1 MENKIFAKGLIF
13 KRPHENAPDFIKGKL
28 SINVAEFMQFMND
41 NQVKG
46 WLNIQ
51 LKEGRAEQGQLG
63 KYYAELDT
71 WQPNKEQ
78 VPQDTQQAS
87 QAQPQEEIKTENIPF

>member
-87 QAQPQEEIKTENIPF
+87 QAQPEISVGDVPF